1 MVHFFSLT
9 GKFYSALS
17 RTIDKRMKTANLLVM
32 WKLNTAE
39 LRHETVWTGKF
50 RDAAFYNRTFLQPGI
65 NSIIQI
71 LFTFRIFYR
80 IVQICYFKTTFNAL
94 LCCQFCLFVHV
105 LPHFL
110 FSISIPFLFNNLSL
124 FSLSLS
130 VPCGAIS
137 PTCHNPSSYPI
148 EHLTGS
154 STPMKLARHSP
165 NSLQA
170 CPHRSETS
178 LIVSDFTI
186 SV

>member
-1 MVHFFSLT
+1 MKQFEQENFGTLPFITEHFSNLVSILLY
-9 GKFYSALS
+9 KFCLHSAYF
-17 RTIDKRMKTANLLVM
+17 T
-32 WKLNTAE
+32 KL
-39 LRHETVWTGKF
+39 F
-50 RDAAFYNRTFLQPGI
+50 R
-65 NSIIQI
+65 S
-71 LFTFRIFYR
+71 
-80 IVQICYFKTTFNAL
+80 TFNAL

-178 LIVSDFTI
+178 LKVSDFTI
-186 SV
+186 FVY